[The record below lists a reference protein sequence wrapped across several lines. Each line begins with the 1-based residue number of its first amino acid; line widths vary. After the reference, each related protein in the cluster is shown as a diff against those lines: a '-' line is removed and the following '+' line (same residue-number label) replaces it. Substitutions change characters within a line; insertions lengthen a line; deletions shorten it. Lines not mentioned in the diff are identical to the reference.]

1 MALGTLSSLGF
12 ASGVL
17 TQETIDKL
25 KKAEEAGRVEPYK
38 KKVEENA
45 AKQKDL
51 TEIKTKLL
59 AFQTAVSSLGDAT
72 AFAARKVSSSIK
84 DNPAA
89 SLSADAGV
97 ALQSMKVNVTQLAEK
112 DVYQSKALT
121 TDTGLVNAN
130 LKDEVKLTFF
140 QNGKEYSVTIDK
152 TTTYK
157 DLADKIS
164 TASDGNIVAKIINTG
179 EKPDGY
185 RLSLT
190 SKETGEENAISFYPG
205 SKETTTQPDG
215 TTKTEYKENQEA
227 KEIFKNLGWEL
238 DDSNKPTDI
247 DKNKKGYGIK
257 DQTNHLKK
265 AQNAEFTMDGIKMVR
280 PSNTI
285 TDIGVGLTLTL
296 NKTGEVNFEVPNHLK
311 KAQNAEFTMD
321 GIKMVRPSNTIT
333 DIGVGLTLTLNKTGE
348 VNFEVQ
354 QDTEAVTK
362 AMEDLVNAYNDLVAN
377 LNAST
382 DFNSET
388 GMKGTLQGVSE
399 VNSIRSTLISA
410 LFDSVPVEGVVK
422 DKNGNDMNATV
433 MLSMQDFGL
442 KISESGNLSF
452 IKSDFEKK
460 MKEDIS
466 FAEGFF
472 AGITKYKDIDHAGET
487 VETGKGKIEDKE
499 FGLGDFKIIFNYETY
514 DLSKTKD
521 GKPFKPQGKNEQ
533 EKMQSLVDHINSFN
547 IDGLSVKLEE
557 VKSNGVNGFKIKFHS
572 ENGSDFAIEGKEDLL
587 KTFGLSATKIT
598 AQPIEGKGIFAQLKN
613 TLEGITGK
621 DGSLTKYDE
630 GLTKDT
636 EALNKSKDSTQ
647 EMINKRFETMQMQF
661 LQYEVILNRL
671 NTQLNTISN
680 MINAANQSNN
690 N

>member
-121 TDTGLVNAN
+121 TDTGLVNAS
-130 LKDEVKLTFF
+130 LKSEVKLTFF
-140 QNGKEYSVTIDK
+140 QNGKEYSVTIDNK
-152 TTTYK
+152 TTFK

-205 SKETTTQPDG
+205 GKDKDG
-215 TTKTEYKENQEA
+215 KYAENSDA
-227 KEIFKNLGWEL
+227 KEIFKTLGWEL
-238 DDSNKPTDI
+238 DDKTKPNDV
-247 DKNKKGYGIK
+247 DKDKKGYGIK
-257 DQTNHLKK
+257 DQT
-265 AQNAEFTMDGIKMVR
+265 
-280 PSNTI
+280 
-285 TDIGVGLTLTL
+285 
-296 NKTGEVNFEVPNHLK
+296 NHLK

-690 N
+690 S

>member
-112 DVYQSKALT
+112 DVYQSKALA
-121 TDTGLVNAN
+121 TDTGLVNASLQN
-130 LKDEVKLTFF
+130 EVKLTFF

-205 SKETTTQPDG
+205 GKDKDG
-215 TTKTEYKENQEA
+215 KYTENSDA
-227 KEIFKNLGWEL
+227 KEIFKKLGWEL
-238 DDSNKPTDI
+238 DDKTKPNDV
-247 DKNKKGYGIK
+247 DKDKKGYGIK
-257 DQTNHLKK
+257 DQANHLKK
-265 AQNAEFTMDGIKMVR
+265 AQNAEFTMDGIKMIR
-280 PSNTI
+280 SSNTI
-285 TDIGVGLTLTL
+285 TDL
-296 NKTGEVNFEVPNHLK
+296 
-311 KAQNAEFTMD
+311 A
-321 GIKMVRPSNTIT
+321 
-333 DIGVGLTLTLNKTGE
+333 VGLTLTLNKTGE

-472 AGITKYKDIDHAGET
+472 AGITKYKDIDHAGQT
-487 VETGKGKIEDKE
+487 VETGKDKIEDKE
-499 FGLGDFKIIFNYETY
+499 FGLGDFKIIFNHETY
-514 DLSKTKD
+514 DLSKGKD
-521 GKPFKPQGKNEQ
+521 GKPFKPTGKNEQ
-533 EKMQSLVDHINSFN
+533 EKMQSLVDHINSLG

-557 VKSNGVNGFKIKFHS
+557 VKQGTTNGFKIKFHS
-572 ENGSDFAIEGKEDLL
+572 ESGSDFAIEGKEKLL
-587 KTFGLSATKIT
+587 EQFGLSATKIT

>member
-12 ASGVL
+12 ASGL
-17 TQETIDKL
+17 LKQDTIDKI
-25 KKAEEAGRVEPYK
+25 KKAEEAKRVEPYK
-38 KKVEENA
+38 KKIEENA

-97 ALQSMKVNVTQLAEK
+97 ALQSMKVNVTKLAEK
-112 DVYQSKALT
+112 DVYQSKALA
-121 TDTGLVNAN
+121 TDTGVINAN
-130 LKDEVKLTFF
+130 LQSDVKLTFF
-140 QNGKEYSVTIDK
+140 QNGKEYTVTIDK

-157 DLADKIS
+157 DLADKIN

-179 EKPDGY
+179 EKPEGY

-190 SKETGEENAISFYPG
+190 SKETGEKNAISFYPG
-205 SKETTTQPDG
+205 SKETTG
-215 TTKTEYKENQEA
+215 TKTEYKENTEA
-227 KEIFKNLGWEL
+227 KNIFINLGWEL
-238 DDSNKPTDI
+238 DTNTPLKPEDVE
-247 DKNKKGYGIK
+247 KNKTGYGIK
-257 DQTNHLKK
+257 DQANHLKK
-265 AQNAEFTMDGIKMVR
+265 AQNAEFTMDGIKMIR

-285 TDIGVGLTLTL
+285 TDL
-296 NKTGEVNFEVPNHLK
+296 
-311 KAQNAEFTMD
+311 A
-321 GIKMVRPSNTIT
+321 
-333 DIGVGLTLTLNKTGE
+333 VGLTLTLNKTGE

-382 DFNSET
+382 DFNAET
-388 GMKGTLQGVSE
+388 GTKGTLQGVSE

-422 DKNGNDMNATV
+422 DKNGNNMNATV

-442 KISESGNLSF
+442 KISKSGNLSF

-472 AGITKYKDIDHAGET
+472 AGITKYKDIDHAGQT

-521 GKPFKPQGKNEQ
+521 GKPFKPTGKNEQ
-533 EKMQSLVDHINSFN
+533 EKMQSLVDHINSLG

-557 VKSNGVNGFKIKFHS
+557 VKSNGINGFKIKFHS
-572 ENGSDFAIEGKEDLL
+572 ENGSDFAIEGKEKLL
-587 KTFGLSATKIT
+587 EQFGLSATKIT

-613 TLEGITGK
+613 TLEGMTGK
-621 DGSLTKYDE
+621 KGSLTKYDD

-661 LQYEVILNRL
+661 VQYEVILNRL

-680 MINAANQSNN
+680 MINAANQNKN
-690 N
+690 

>member
-121 TDTGLVNAN
+121 TDTGVINAS
-130 LKDEVKLTFF
+130 LQSDTKLTFF
-140 QNGKEYSVTIDK
+140 QNGKEYTVTIDK

-205 SKETTTQPDG
+205 SKDKDG
-215 TTKTEYKENQEA
+215 KYQENNEA
-227 KEIFKNLGWEL
+227 KKIFEKLGWEL
-238 DDSNKPTDI
+238 DTSTSLKPEDVE
-247 DKNKKGYGIK
+247 KNKKGYGIK

-265 AQNAEFTMDGIKMVR
+265 AQNAEFTMDGIKMIR
-280 PSNTI
+280 SSNTI
-285 TDIGVGLTLTL
+285 TDL
-296 NKTGEVNFEVPNHLK
+296 
-311 KAQNAEFTMD
+311 A
-321 GIKMVRPSNTIT
+321 
-333 DIGVGLTLTLNKTGE
+333 VGLTLTLNKTGE

-410 LFDSVPVEGVVK
+410 LFDSVPVEGVIK
-422 DKNGNDMNATV
+422 DKNGNNMNATV

-487 VETGKGKIEDKE
+487 VETSKDKIEDKD
-499 FGLGDFKIIFNYETY
+499 FQLGDFKIIFNHETY

-521 GKPFKPQGKNEQ
+521 GKAFKPTGKNEQ
-533 EKMQSLVDHINSFN
+533 EKMQSLVDHINSLG

-572 ENGSDFAIEGKEDLL
+572 ESGSDFAIEGKEDLL
-587 KTFGLSATKIT
+587 KQFGLSATKIT

>member
-112 DVYQSKALT
+112 DVYQSKALA

-130 LKDEVKLTFF
+130 LKNEVKLTFF
-140 QNGKEYSVTIDK
+140 QNGKEYTVTIDK

-215 TTKTEYKENQEA
+215 TTKTEYKENQKA
-227 KEIFKNLGWEL
+227 KNIFKNLGWEL

-257 DQTNHLKK
+257 DQT
-265 AQNAEFTMDGIKMVR
+265 
-280 PSNTI
+280 
-285 TDIGVGLTLTL
+285 
-296 NKTGEVNFEVPNHLK
+296 NHLK

-690 N
+690 S

>member
-112 DVYQSKALT
+112 DVYQSKALA
-121 TDTGLVNAN
+121 TDTGLVNAS

-140 QNGKEYSVTIDK
+140 QNGKEYTVTIDK

-227 KEIFKNLGWEL
+227 KDIFKNLGWEL
-238 DDSNKPTDI
+238 DGSNKPTDI

-257 DQTNHLKK
+257 DQ
-265 AQNAEFTMDGIKMVR
+265 A
-280 PSNTI
+280 
-285 TDIGVGLTLTL
+285 
-296 NKTGEVNFEVPNHLK
+296 NHLK

-472 AGITKYKDIDHAGET
+472 AGITKYKDIDHAGQT
-487 VETGKGKIEDKE
+487 VETKDASKIKE
-499 FGLGDFKIIFNYETY
+499 EEFKLGDFKIIFNHETY

-521 GKPFKPQGKNEQ
+521 GKPFKPQGKDLQ
-533 EKMQSLVDHINSFN
+533 GKMQSLVDHINSLG

-557 VKSNGVNGFKIKFHS
+557 VKSNGIDGFKIKFHS
-572 ENGSDFAIEGKEDLL
+572 ESGSDFAIEGKEGLL
-587 KTFGLSATKIT
+587 GQFGLSATKIT

-680 MINAANQSNN
+680 MINAANQNN

>member
-112 DVYQSKALT
+112 DVYQSKALA
-121 TDTGLVNAN
+121 TDTGLVNAS
-130 LKDEVKLTFF
+130 LKNEVKLTFF

-205 SKETTTQPDG
+205 SKDDKGKYQ
-215 TTKTEYKENQEA
+215 ENSEA

-238 DDSNKPTDI
+238 DDKTKPNDV
-247 DKNKKGYGIK
+247 DKDKKGYGIK
-257 DQTNHLKK
+257 DQ
-265 AQNAEFTMDGIKMVR
+265 A
-280 PSNTI
+280 
-285 TDIGVGLTLTL
+285 
-296 NKTGEVNFEVPNHLK
+296 NHLK

-487 VETGKGKIEDKE
+487 VETSKDKIEDKD
-499 FGLGDFKIIFNYETY
+499 FQLGDFKIIFNHETY

-521 GKPFKPQGKNEQ
+521 GKPFKPQGKDLQ
-533 EKMQSLVDHINSFN
+533 EKMQSLVDHINSLG

-557 VKSNGVNGFKIKFHS
+557 VKQGGVNGFKIKFHS
-572 ENGSDFAIEGKEDLL
+572 ESGSDFAIEGKEDLL
-587 KTFGLSATKIT
+587 KQFGLSATKIT

-680 MINAANQSNN
+680 MINAANQSSNN
-690 N
+690 

>member
-121 TDTGLVNAN
+121 TDTGLVNAS
-130 LKDEVKLTFF
+130 LKNEVKLTFF

-190 SKETGEENAISFYPG
+190 SKETGEANAISFYPG

-227 KEIFKNLGWEL
+227 KDIFKNLGWEL

-257 DQTNHLKK
+257 DQT
-265 AQNAEFTMDGIKMVR
+265 
-280 PSNTI
+280 
-285 TDIGVGLTLTL
+285 
-296 NKTGEVNFEVPNHLK
+296 NHLK

-472 AGITKYKDIDHAGET
+472 AGITKYKDIDHAGQT
-487 VETGKGKIEDKE
+487 VETKDAGKIEDKE
-499 FGLGDFKIIFNYETY
+499 FGLGDFKIIFNHEIY

-521 GKPFKPQGKNEQ
+521 GKPFKPQGKDLQ

-557 VKSNGVNGFKIKFHS
+557 VESNGVNGFKIKFHS
-572 ENGSDFAIEGKEDLL
+572 ESGSDFAIEGKEGLL
-587 KTFGLSATKIT
+587 GQFGLSATKIT

-690 N
+690 S

>member
-121 TDTGLVNAN
+121 TDTGLVDAN
-130 LKDEVKLTFF
+130 LKNEVKLTFF
-140 QNGKEYSVTIDK
+140 QNGKEYSVTIDNK
-152 TTTYK
+152 TTFK

-205 SKETTTQPDG
+205 SKETTTQLDG

-227 KEIFKNLGWEL
+227 KEIFEKLGWKL
-238 DDSNKPTDI
+238 DDKTKPNDV
-247 DKNKKGYGIK
+247 DKDKKGYGIK
-257 DQTNHLKK
+257 DQT
-265 AQNAEFTMDGIKMVR
+265 
-280 PSNTI
+280 
-285 TDIGVGLTLTL
+285 
-296 NKTGEVNFEVPNHLK
+296 NHLK

-521 GKPFKPQGKNEQ
+521 GKPFKPQGKNLQ
-533 EKMQSLVDHINSFN
+533 EKMQSLVDHINSLG

-557 VKSNGVNGFKIKFHS
+557 VKQGTTNGFKIKFHS

>member
-112 DVYQSKALT
+112 DVYQSKALA
-121 TDTGLVNAN
+121 TDTGLVDAN
-130 LKDEVKLTFF
+130 LKNEVKLTFF

-190 SKETGEENAISFYPG
+190 SKETGEANAISFYPG
-205 SKETTTQPDG
+205 GKNRDG
-215 TTKTEYKENQEA
+215 KYAENSDA
-227 KEIFKNLGWEL
+227 KEIFKKLGWEL
-238 DDSNKPTDI
+238 DDKTKPNDV
-247 DKNKKGYGIK
+247 DKDKKGYGIK
-257 DQTNHLKK
+257 DQ
-265 AQNAEFTMDGIKMVR
+265 A
-280 PSNTI
+280 
-285 TDIGVGLTLTL
+285 
-296 NKTGEVNFEVPNHLK
+296 NHLK

-487 VETGKGKIEDKE
+487 VETGKGKIENKE

-521 GKPFKPQGKNEQ
+521 GKPFKPTGSTEQ

-647 EMINKRFETMQMQF
+647 EMIDKRFETMQMQF

-690 N
+690 S

>member
-112 DVYQSKALT
+112 DVYQSKALA

-130 LKDEVKLTFF
+130 LRNEVKLTFF

-227 KEIFKNLGWEL
+227 KDIFKNLGWEL

-257 DQTNHLKK
+257 DQT
-265 AQNAEFTMDGIKMVR
+265 
-280 PSNTI
+280 
-285 TDIGVGLTLTL
+285 
-296 NKTGEVNFEVPNHLK
+296 NHLK

-521 GKPFKPQGKNEQ
+521 GKPFKPTGSTEQ

-572 ENGSDFAIEGKEDLL
+572 ENGSDFAIEGKEKLL
-587 KTFGLSATKIT
+587 KQFGLSATKIT

-647 EMINKRFETMQMQF
+647 EMIDKRFETMQMQF

-690 N
+690 S

>member
-121 TDTGLVNAN
+121 TDTGVINAS
-130 LKDEVKLTFF
+130 LKNEVKLTFF

-205 SKETTTQPDG
+205 SKETTKQPDG
-215 TTKTEYKENQEA
+215 TSKTEYKENEEA
-227 KEIFKNLGWEL
+227 KKIFTNLGWEL
-238 DDSNKPTDI
+238 DDQNKPTDI

-285 TDIGVGLTLTL
+285 TDL
-296 NKTGEVNFEVPNHLK
+296 
-311 KAQNAEFTMD
+311 A
-321 GIKMVRPSNTIT
+321 
-333 DIGVGLTLTLNKTGE
+333 VGLTLTLNKTGE

-399 VNSIRSTLISA
+399 VNSIRSTLISS
-410 LFDSVPVEGVVK
+410 LFDSVPVEGVIK
-422 DKNGNDMNATV
+422 DKNGNNMNATV

-472 AGITKYKDIDHAGET
+472 AGITKYKDIDHAGQT
-487 VETGKGKIEDKE
+487 VETNKGKIEEKD
-499 FGLGDFKIIFNYETY
+499 FQLGDFKIIFNHETY
-514 DLSKTKD
+514 DLSKGKD
-521 GKPFKPQGKNEQ
+521 GKPFKPTGKNEQ
-533 EKMQSLVDHINSFN
+533 EKMQSLVDHINSLG

-557 VKSNGVNGFKIKFHS
+557 VKQGTTNGFKIKFHS
-572 ENGSDFAIEGKEDLL
+572 ESGSDFAIEGKEKLL
-587 KTFGLSATKIT
+587 EQFGLSATKIT

>member
-121 TDTGLVNAN
+121 TDTGVINAS
-130 LKDEVKLTFF
+130 LKDGVKLTFF

-205 SKETTTQPDG
+205 GKDDKGKYQ
-215 TTKTEYKENQEA
+215 ENNEA
-227 KEIFKNLGWEL
+227 KEIFKKLGWEL
-238 DDSNKPTDI
+238 DTSTSLKPEDVE
-247 DKNKKGYGIK
+247 KKKVGYGIK

-285 TDIGVGLTLTL
+285 TDL
-296 NKTGEVNFEVPNHLK
+296 
-311 KAQNAEFTMD
+311 A
-321 GIKMVRPSNTIT
+321 
-333 DIGVGLTLTLNKTGE
+333 VGLTLTLNKTGE

-410 LFDSVPVEGVVK
+410 LFDSVPVEGVIK
-422 DKNGNDMNATV
+422 DKNGNNMNATV

-472 AGITKYKDIDHAGET
+472 AGITKYKDIDHAGQT
-487 VETGKGKIEDKE
+487 VETSKGKIEDKE
-499 FGLGDFKIIFNYETY
+499 FGLGDFKIIFNHETY
-514 DLSKTKD
+514 DLSKGKD
-521 GKPFKPQGKNEQ
+521 GKPFKPTGNSVQ

-572 ENGSDFAIEGKEDLL
+572 ENGSDFAIEGKEKLL
-587 KTFGLSATKIT
+587 KQFGLSATKIT

-647 EMINKRFETMQMQF
+647 EMIDKRFETMQMQF

-690 N
+690 S

>member
-112 DVYQSKALT
+112 DVYQSKALA

-130 LKDEVKLTFF
+130 LKNEVKLTFF

-227 KEIFKNLGWEL
+227 KDIFKNLGWEL
-238 DDSNKPTDI
+238 DTSTSLKPEDVE
-247 DKNKKGYGIK
+247 KKKVGYGIK
-257 DQTNHLKK
+257 DQ
-265 AQNAEFTMDGIKMVR
+265 A
-280 PSNTI
+280 
-285 TDIGVGLTLTL
+285 
-296 NKTGEVNFEVPNHLK
+296 NHLK

-399 VNSIRSTLISA
+399 VNSIRSTLISS

-422 DKNGNDMNATV
+422 DKNGNDMKATV

-472 AGITKYKDIDHAGET
+472 AGITKYKDIDHAGQT
-487 VETGKGKIEDKE
+487 VETGKGKIEDEE

-521 GKPFKPQGKNEQ
+521 GKPFKPTGSTEQ

-557 VKSNGVNGFKIKFHS
+557 VKSNGINGFKIKFHS
-572 ENGSDFAIEGKEDLL
+572 ENGSDFAIEGKEKLL
-587 KTFGLSATKIT
+587 EQFGLSATKIT

-680 MINAANQSNN
+680 MINAANQAQQ
-690 N
+690 

>member
-12 ASGVL
+12 ASGIL
-17 TQETIDKL
+17 KQDTIDKM
-25 KKAEEAGRVEPYK
+25 KKAEEAKRVEPYK

-97 ALQSMKVNVTQLAEK
+97 ALQSMKVNVTKLAEK
-112 DVYQSKALT
+112 DVYQSKALA
-121 TDTGLVNAN
+121 TDTGVINAS
-130 LKDEVKLTFF
+130 LQSDVKLTFF
-140 QNGKEYSVTIDK
+140 QNGKEYTVTIDK

-179 EKPDGY
+179 EKPEGY

-190 SKETGEENAISFYPG
+190 SKETGEKNAISFYPG
-205 SKETTTQPDG
+205 SKETTTQPGG

-227 KEIFKNLGWEL
+227 KDIFKNLGWEL
-238 DDSNKPTDI
+238 DTNNSLKPEDVE
-247 DKNKKGYGIK
+247 KKKTGYGIQ
-257 DQTNHLKK
+257 DQANHLKK
-265 AQNAEFTMDGIKMVR
+265 AQNAEFTMDGIKMIR

-285 TDIGVGLTLTL
+285 TDL
-296 NKTGEVNFEVPNHLK
+296 
-311 KAQNAEFTMD
+311 A
-321 GIKMVRPSNTIT
+321 
-333 DIGVGLTLTLNKTGE
+333 VGLTLTLNKTGE

-382 DFNSET
+382 DFNAET
-388 GMKGTLQGVSE
+388 GTKGTLQGVSE

-422 DKNGNDMNATV
+422 DKNGNNMNATV

-442 KISESGNLSF
+442 KISKSGNLSF

-472 AGITKYKDIDHAGET
+472 AGITKYKDIDHAGQT
-487 VETGKGKIEDKE
+487 VEKGKGKIEDKE

-521 GKPFKPQGKNEQ
+521 GKPFKPTGKDKQ
-533 EKMQSLVDHINSFN
+533 EKMQSLVDHINSLG

-557 VKSNGVNGFKIKFHS
+557 VKSNGISGFKIKFHS
-572 ENGSDFAIEGKEDLL
+572 ENGSDFAIEGKEKLL
-587 KTFGLSATKIT
+587 EQFGLSATKIT

-613 TLEGITGK
+613 TLEGMTGK
-621 DGSLTKYDE
+621 KGSLTKYDD

-680 MINAANQSNN
+680 MINAANQNN

>member
-121 TDTGLVNAN
+121 TDTGVINAN
-130 LKDEVKLTFF
+130 LQSDTKLTFF

-205 SKETTTQPDG
+205 SKDDKGKYQ
-215 TTKTEYKENQEA
+215 ENSEA

-238 DDSNKPTDI
+238 DDKTKPNDV
-247 DKNKKGYGIK
+247 DKDKKGYGIK
-257 DQTNHLKK
+257 DQ
-265 AQNAEFTMDGIKMVR
+265 A
-280 PSNTI
+280 
-285 TDIGVGLTLTL
+285 
-296 NKTGEVNFEVPNHLK
+296 NHLK

-499 FGLGDFKIIFNYETY
+499 FGLGDFKIIFNHETY

-521 GKPFKPQGKNEQ
+521 GKPFKPTGGTEQ

-572 ENGSDFAIEGKEDLL
+572 ENGSDFAIEGKEKLL
-587 KTFGLSATKIT
+587 KQFGLSATKIT

-690 N
+690 S

>member
-112 DVYQSKALT
+112 DVYQSKALA
-121 TDTGLVNAN
+121 TDTGLVDAN
-130 LKDEVKLTFF
+130 LKNEVKLTFF

-205 SKETTTQPDG
+205 SKDDKGKYQ
-215 TTKTEYKENQEA
+215 ENNEA
-227 KEIFKNLGWEL
+227 KEIFKKLGWEL
-238 DDSNKPTDI
+238 DDKTKPNDV
-247 DKNKKGYGIK
+247 DKDKKGYGIK
-257 DQTNHLKK
+257 DQT
-265 AQNAEFTMDGIKMVR
+265 
-280 PSNTI
+280 
-285 TDIGVGLTLTL
+285 
-296 NKTGEVNFEVPNHLK
+296 NHLK

-487 VETGKGKIEDKE
+487 VETSKDKIEDKD
-499 FGLGDFKIIFNYETY
+499 FQLGDFKIIFNHETY

-521 GKPFKPQGKNEQ
+521 GKPFKPTGKNLQ
-533 EKMQSLVDHINSFN
+533 EKMQSLVDHINSLG

-557 VKSNGVNGFKIKFHS
+557 VKQGRVNGFKIKFHS
-572 ENGSDFAIEGKEDLL
+572 ESGSDFAIEGKEDLL
-587 KTFGLSATKIT
+587 KQFGLSATKIT

-680 MINAANQSNN
+680 MINAANQSSNN
-690 N
+690 

>member
-121 TDTGLVNAN
+121 TDTGLVNAS
-130 LKDEVKLTFF
+130 LKNEVKLTFF
-140 QNGKEYSVTIDK
+140 QNGKEYSVTIDNK
-152 TTTYK
+152 TTFK

-205 SKETTTQPDG
+205 SKDDKGKYQ
-215 TTKTEYKENQEA
+215 ENSEA

-238 DDSNKPTDI
+238 DDKTKPNDV
-247 DKNKKGYGIK
+247 DKDKKGYGIK
-257 DQTNHLKK
+257 DQT
-265 AQNAEFTMDGIKMVR
+265 
-280 PSNTI
+280 
-285 TDIGVGLTLTL
+285 
-296 NKTGEVNFEVPNHLK
+296 NHLK

-499 FGLGDFKIIFNYETY
+499 FGLGDFKIIFNHETY

-521 GKPFKPQGKNEQ
+521 GKPFKPTGGTEQ

-572 ENGSDFAIEGKEDLL
+572 ENGSDFAIEGKEKLL
-587 KTFGLSATKIT
+587 KQFGLSATKIT

-680 MINAANQSNN
+680 MINAANQAQQ
-690 N
+690 

>member
-121 TDTGLVNAN
+121 TDTGVINAS
-130 LKDEVKLTFF
+130 LQSDTKLTFF
-140 QNGKEYSVTIDK
+140 QNGKEYTVTIDK

-227 KEIFKNLGWEL
+227 KNIFKNLGWEL

-257 DQTNHLKK
+257 DQ
-265 AQNAEFTMDGIKMVR
+265 A
-280 PSNTI
+280 
-285 TDIGVGLTLTL
+285 
-296 NKTGEVNFEVPNHLK
+296 NHLK

-410 LFDSVPVEGVVK
+410 LFDSVPVEGVIK

-499 FGLGDFKIIFNYETY
+499 FGLGDFKIIFNHETY

-521 GKPFKPQGKNEQ
+521 GKPFKPTGGTEQ

-557 VKSNGVNGFKIKFHS
+557 VKSNGINGFKIKFHS
-572 ENGSDFAIEGKEDLL
+572 ENGSDFAIEGKEKLL
-587 KTFGLSATKIT
+587 KQFGLSATKIT

>member
-112 DVYQSKALT
+112 DVYQSKALAI
-121 TDTGLVNAN
+121 DTGLVNAS
-130 LKDEVKLTFF
+130 LKNEVKLTFF
-140 QNGKEYSVTIDK
+140 QNGKEYTVTIDK

-205 SKETTTQPDG
+205 SKDDKGKYQEHS
-215 TTKTEYKENQEA
+215 EA
-227 KEIFKNLGWEL
+227 KEIFKSLGWEL
-238 DDSNKPTDI
+238 DDKTKPNDV
-247 DKNKKGYGIK
+247 DKDKKGYGIK
-257 DQTNHLKK
+257 DQ
-265 AQNAEFTMDGIKMVR
+265 A
-280 PSNTI
+280 
-285 TDIGVGLTLTL
+285 
-296 NKTGEVNFEVPNHLK
+296 NHLK

-487 VETGKGKIEDKE
+487 VEIGKGKIEDKE

-521 GKPFKPQGKNEQ
+521 GKPFKPTGSTEQ

-647 EMINKRFETMQMQF
+647 EMIDKRFETMQMQF

-690 N
+690 S

>member
-112 DVYQSKALT
+112 DVYQSKALA

-130 LKDEVKLTFF
+130 LKNEVKLTFF
-140 QNGKEYSVTIDK
+140 QNGKEYTVTIDK

-205 SKETTTQPDG
+205 GKDKDG
-215 TTKTEYKENQEA
+215 KYAENNDA
-227 KEIFKNLGWEL
+227 KEIFKKLGWEL
-238 DDSNKPTDI
+238 DDKTKPNDV
-247 DKNKKGYGIK
+247 DKDKKGYGIK
-257 DQTNHLKK
+257 DQ
-265 AQNAEFTMDGIKMVR
+265 A
-280 PSNTI
+280 
-285 TDIGVGLTLTL
+285 
-296 NKTGEVNFEVPNHLK
+296 NHLK

-487 VETGKGKIEDKE
+487 VETSKGKIEDKE

-521 GKPFKPQGKNEQ
+521 GKPFKPTGNTEQ

-647 EMINKRFETMQMQF
+647 EMIDKRFETMQMQF

-680 MINAANQSNN
+680 MINAANQSSNN
-690 N
+690 

>member
-112 DVYQSKALT
+112 DVYQSKALA
-121 TDTGLVNAN
+121 TDTGLVNAS
-130 LKDEVKLTFF
+130 LKNEVKLTFF
-140 QNGKEYSVTIDK
+140 QNGKEYTVTIDK

-227 KEIFKNLGWEL
+227 KDIFKNLGWEL

-257 DQTNHLKK
+257 DQ
-265 AQNAEFTMDGIKMVR
+265 A
-280 PSNTI
+280 
-285 TDIGVGLTLTL
+285 
-296 NKTGEVNFEVPNHLK
+296 NHLK

-487 VETGKGKIEDKE
+487 VETDKGKIEDKE

-514 DLSKTKD
+514 DLSKAKD
-521 GKPFKPQGKNEQ
+521 GKPFKPTGNTKQ

-572 ENGSDFAIEGKEDLL
+572 ESGSDFAIEGKEKLL
-587 KTFGLSATKIT
+587 KQFGLSATKIT

-680 MINAANQSNN
+680 MINAANQSSNN
-690 N
+690 

>member
-12 ASGVL
+12 ASGL
-17 TQETIDKL
+17 LKQDTIDKI
-25 KKAEEAGRVEPYK
+25 KKAEEAKRVEPYK
-38 KKVEENA
+38 KKIEENA

-97 ALQSMKVNVTQLAEK
+97 ALQSMKVNVTKLAEK
-112 DVYQSKALT
+112 DVYQSKALA
-121 TDTGLVNAN
+121 TDTGVINAS
-130 LKDEVKLTFF
+130 LQSDVKLTFF
-140 QNGKEYSVTIDK
+140 QNGKEYTVTIDK

-157 DLADKIS
+157 DLADKIN

-179 EKPDGY
+179 EKPEGY

-190 SKETGEENAISFYPG
+190 SKETGEKNAISFYPG
-205 SKETTTQPDG
+205 SKETTG
-215 TTKTEYKENQEA
+215 TKTEYKENQQA
-227 KEIFKNLGWEL
+227 KDIFEKLGWGL
-238 DDSNKPTDI
+238 DTNISLKPEDVE
-247 DKNKKGYGIK
+247 KNKTGYDIK

-265 AQNAEFTMDGIKMVR
+265 AQNAEFTMDGIKMIR

-285 TDIGVGLTLTL
+285 TDL
-296 NKTGEVNFEVPNHLK
+296 
-311 KAQNAEFTMD
+311 A
-321 GIKMVRPSNTIT
+321 
-333 DIGVGLTLTLNKTGE
+333 VGLTLTLNKTGE

-382 DFNSET
+382 DFNAET
-388 GMKGTLQGVSE
+388 GTKGTLQGVSE

-422 DKNGNDMNATV
+422 DKNGNNMNATV

-442 KISESGNLSF
+442 KISKSGNLSF

-472 AGITKYKDIDHAGET
+472 AGITKYKDIDHAGQT

-521 GKPFKPQGKNEQ
+521 GKPFKPTGKNEQ
-533 EKMQSLVDHINSFN
+533 EKMQSLVDHINSLG

-557 VKSNGVNGFKIKFHS
+557 VKSNGINGFKIKFHS
-572 ENGSDFAIEGKEDLL
+572 ENGSDFAIEGKEKLL
-587 KTFGLSATKIT
+587 EQFGLSATKIT

-613 TLEGITGK
+613 TLEGMTGK
-621 DGSLTKYDE
+621 KGSLTKYDD

-661 LQYEVILNRL
+661 VQYEVILNRL

-680 MINAANQSNN
+680 MINAANQNN

>member
-112 DVYQSKALT
+112 DVYQSKALA
-121 TDTGLVNAN
+121 TDTGLVNAS
-130 LKDEVKLTFF
+130 LKNEVKLTFF

-205 SKETTTQPDG
+205 GKDDKGKYQ
-215 TTKTEYKENQEA
+215 ENNEA
-227 KEIFKNLGWEL
+227 KEIFKKLGWEL
-238 DDSNKPTDI
+238 DTSTSLKPEDVE
-247 DKNKKGYGIK
+247 KKKVGYGIK

-285 TDIGVGLTLTL
+285 TDL
-296 NKTGEVNFEVPNHLK
+296 
-311 KAQNAEFTMD
+311 A
-321 GIKMVRPSNTIT
+321 
-333 DIGVGLTLTLNKTGE
+333 VGLTLTLNKTGE

-487 VETGKGKIEDKE
+487 VETSKDKIEDRD
-499 FGLGDFKIIFNYETY
+499 FQLGDFKIIFNHETY

-521 GKPFKPQGKNEQ
+521 GKPFKPTGKNLQ
-533 EKMQSLVDHINSFN
+533 EKMQSLVDHINSLG

-557 VKSNGVNGFKIKFHS
+557 VKQGGVNGFKIKFHS
-572 ENGSDFAIEGKEDLL
+572 ESGSDFAIEGKEKLL
-587 KTFGLSATKIT
+587 KQFGLSATKIT

-680 MINAANQSNN
+680 MINAANQAQQ
-690 N
+690 

>member
-112 DVYQSKALT
+112 DVYQSKALA
-121 TDTGLVNAN
+121 TDTGLVNAS

-190 SKETGEENAISFYPG
+190 SKETGEANAISFYPG
-205 SKETTTQPDG
+205 SKVTTQKPDG
-215 TTKTEYKENQEA
+215 TSETKYQENEEA
-227 KEIFKNLGWEL
+227 KKIFTNLGWEL
-238 DDSNKPTDI
+238 DTSISLKPEDVE
-247 DKNKKGYGIK
+247 KKKVGYGIK
-257 DQTNHLKK
+257 DQ
-265 AQNAEFTMDGIKMVR
+265 A
-280 PSNTI
+280 
-285 TDIGVGLTLTL
+285 
-296 NKTGEVNFEVPNHLK
+296 NHLK

-487 VETGKGKIEDKE
+487 VETSKDKIEDKD
-499 FGLGDFKIIFNYETY
+499 FQLGDFKIIFNHETY
-514 DLSKTKD
+514 DLSKGKD
-521 GKPFKPQGKNEQ
+521 GKPFKPTGNSVQ
-533 EKMQSLVDHINSFN
+533 EKMQSLVDHINSLG

-557 VKSNGVNGFKIKFHS
+557 VKSNGIDGFKIKFHS
-572 ENGSDFAIEGKEDLL
+572 ESGSDFAIEGKEKLL
-587 KTFGLSATKIT
+587 EQFGLSATKIT

>member
-130 LKDEVKLTFF
+130 LNDEVKLTFF
-140 QNGKEYSVTIDK
+140 QNGKEYSVTIDNK
-152 TTTYK
+152 TTFK

-205 SKETTTQPDG
+205 GKNKDG
-215 TTKTEYKENQEA
+215 KYEEKQEA

-238 DDSNKPTDI
+238 DTSTSLKPEDVE
-247 DKNKKGYGIK
+247 KKKVGYGIK
-257 DQTNHLKK
+257 DQ
-265 AQNAEFTMDGIKMVR
+265 A
-280 PSNTI
+280 
-285 TDIGVGLTLTL
+285 
-296 NKTGEVNFEVPNHLK
+296 NHLK

-521 GKPFKPQGKNEQ
+521 GKPFKPTDGTEQ

-680 MINAANQSNN
+680 MINAANQSSNN
-690 N
+690 

>member
-205 SKETTTQPDG
+205 SKETTKQPDG
-215 TTKTEYKENQEA
+215 TSKTEYKENEEA
-227 KEIFKNLGWEL
+227 KKIFKNLGWEL
-238 DDSNKPTDI
+238 DDQNKPTDI

-257 DQTNHLKK
+257 DQANHLKK

-285 TDIGVGLTLTL
+285 TDL
-296 NKTGEVNFEVPNHLK
+296 
-311 KAQNAEFTMD
+311 A
-321 GIKMVRPSNTIT
+321 
-333 DIGVGLTLTLNKTGE
+333 VGLTLTLNKTGE

-472 AGITKYKDIDHAGET
+472 AGITKYKDIDHAGQT
-487 VETGKGKIEDKE
+487 VETNKGKIEEKD
-499 FGLGDFKIIFNYETY
+499 FQLGDFKIIFNHETY

-521 GKPFKPQGKNEQ
+521 GKPFKPTGGTEQ

-572 ENGSDFAIEGKEDLL
+572 ENGSDFAIEGKEKLL
-587 KTFGLSATKIT
+587 KQFGLSATKIT

-680 MINAANQSNN
+680 MINAANQAQQ
-690 N
+690 

>member
-112 DVYQSKALT
+112 DVYQSKALA
-121 TDTGLVNAN
+121 TDTGLVNAS
-130 LKDEVKLTFF
+130 LKNEVKLTFF

-205 SKETTTQPDG
+205 SKNDKGKYQ
-215 TTKTEYKENQEA
+215 ENSEA
-227 KEIFKNLGWEL
+227 KEIFKSLGWEL
-238 DDSNKPTDI
+238 DDKTKPNDV
-247 DKNKKGYGIK
+247 DKDKKGYGIK
-257 DQTNHLKK
+257 DQT
-265 AQNAEFTMDGIKMVR
+265 
-280 PSNTI
+280 
-285 TDIGVGLTLTL
+285 
-296 NKTGEVNFEVPNHLK
+296 NHLK

-521 GKPFKPQGKNEQ
+521 GKPFKPTGSTEQ

-647 EMINKRFETMQMQF
+647 EMIDKRFETMQMQF

-690 N
+690 S

>member
-121 TDTGLVNAN
+121 TDTGLVNAS

-140 QNGKEYSVTIDK
+140 QNGKEYSVTIDNK
-152 TTTYK
+152 TTFK

-205 SKETTTQPDG
+205 GKDKDG
-215 TTKTEYKENQEA
+215 KYAENNDA
-227 KEIFKNLGWEL
+227 KEIFKKLGWEL
-238 DDSNKPTDI
+238 DDKTKPNDV
-247 DKNKKGYGIK
+247 DKDKKGYGIK
-257 DQTNHLKK
+257 DQT
-265 AQNAEFTMDGIKMVR
+265 
-280 PSNTI
+280 
-285 TDIGVGLTLTL
+285 
-296 NKTGEVNFEVPNHLK
+296 NHLK

-499 FGLGDFKIIFNYETY
+499 FGLGDFKIIFNHETY

-521 GKPFKPQGKNEQ
+521 GKPFKPTGGTEQ

-572 ENGSDFAIEGKEDLL
+572 ENGSDFAIEGKEKLL
-587 KTFGLSATKIT
+587 KQFGLSATKIT

-680 MINAANQSNN
+680 MINAANQAQQ
-690 N
+690 

>member
-112 DVYQSKALT
+112 DVYQSKALA

-130 LKDEVKLTFF
+130 LKNEVKLTFF
-140 QNGKEYSVTIDK
+140 QNGKEYTVTIDK

-205 SKETTTQPDG
+205 SKDDKGKYQ
-215 TTKTEYKENQEA
+215 ENSGA
-227 KEIFKNLGWEL
+227 KDIFKNLGWEL

-257 DQTNHLKK
+257 DQ
-265 AQNAEFTMDGIKMVR
+265 A
-280 PSNTI
+280 
-285 TDIGVGLTLTL
+285 
-296 NKTGEVNFEVPNHLK
+296 NHLK

-521 GKPFKPQGKNEQ
+521 GKPFKPTGSTEQ

-647 EMINKRFETMQMQF
+647 EMIDKRFETMQMQF

-680 MINAANQSNN
+680 MINAANQSSNN
-690 N
+690 

>member
-121 TDTGLVNAN
+121 TDTGLVNAS

-140 QNGKEYSVTIDK
+140 QNGKEYSVTIDNK
-152 TTTYK
+152 TTFK

-205 SKETTTQPDG
+205 GKNKDG
-215 TTKTEYKENQEA
+215 KYTENSDA
-227 KEIFKNLGWEL
+227 KEIFKKLGWEL
-238 DDSNKPTDI
+238 DTSTSLKPEDVE
-247 DKNKKGYGIK
+247 KNKKGYGIK
-257 DQTNHLKK
+257 DQT
-265 AQNAEFTMDGIKMVR
+265 
-280 PSNTI
+280 
-285 TDIGVGLTLTL
+285 
-296 NKTGEVNFEVPNHLK
+296 NHLK

-499 FGLGDFKIIFNYETY
+499 FGLGDFKIIFNHETY

-521 GKPFKPQGKNEQ
+521 GKPFKPTGGTEQ

-572 ENGSDFAIEGKEDLL
+572 ENGSDFAIEGKEKLL
-587 KTFGLSATKIT
+587 KQFGLSATKIT

-680 MINAANQSNN
+680 MINAANQAQQ
-690 N
+690 

>member
-25 KKAEEAGRVEPYK
+25 KKAEEAGRIDPYK
-38 KKVEENA
+38 KKIEENA

-121 TDTGLVNAN
+121 TDTGLVNVS
-130 LKDEVKLTFF
+130 LKNEVKLTFF
-140 QNGKEYSVTIDK
+140 QNGKEYTVTIDK
-152 TTTYK
+152 TTTYR
-157 DLADKIS
+157 DLADKIT

-185 RLSLT
+185 RLSLS

-205 SKETTTQPDG
+205 SKETTKQPDG
-215 TTKTEYKENQEA
+215 TSKTEYKENEEA
-227 KEIFKNLGWEL
+227 KKIFKNLGWEL
-238 DDSNKPTDI
+238 DDKTKPTDI
-247 DKNKKGYGIK
+247 EKEKKGYGIR
-257 DQTNHLKK
+257 DQANHLKK
-265 AQNAEFTMDGIKMVR
+265 AQNAEFTMDGIKMIR

-285 TDIGVGLTLTL
+285 TDL
-296 NKTGEVNFEVPNHLK
+296 
-311 KAQNAEFTMD
+311 A
-321 GIKMVRPSNTIT
+321 
-333 DIGVGLTLTLNKTGE
+333 VGLTLTLNKTGE

-354 QDTEAVTK
+354 QDTEAITK

-382 DFNSET
+382 DFNTET
-388 GMKGTLQGVSE
+388 GTKGTLQGVSE

-422 DKNGNDMNATV
+422 DKNGNNMNATV

-472 AGITKYKDIDHAGET
+472 AGITKYKDIDHAGQT
-487 VETGKGKIEDKE
+487 VETKDANKIEEKE
-499 FGLGDFKIIFNYETY
+499 FELGDFKIVFNYETY

-521 GKPFKPQGKNEQ
+521 GKPFKPTGSNVQ
-533 EKMQSLVDHINSFN
+533 EKMQSLVDHINSLG

-557 VKSNGVNGFKIKFHS
+557 VKQSGIDGFKIKFHS
-572 ENGSDFAIEGKEDLL
+572 ENGSDFAIEGKENLL
-587 KTFGLSATKIT
+587 KQFGLSATKIT
-598 AQPIEGKGIFAQLKN
+598 AQPIEGKGIFAQLKS
-613 TLEGITGK
+613 TLEGMTGK
-621 DGSLTKYDE
+621 NGSITKYDD

-680 MINAANQSNN
+680 MINAANQNN

>member
-112 DVYQSKALT
+112 DVYQSKALV
-121 TDTGLVNAN
+121 TDTGLVNAS
-130 LKDEVKLTFF
+130 LKNEVKLTFF

-190 SKETGEENAISFYPG
+190 SKETGEANAISFYPG
-205 SKETTTQPDG
+205 GKDKDG
-215 TTKTEYKENQEA
+215 KYAENNDA
-227 KEIFKNLGWEL
+227 KEIFKKLGWEL
-238 DDSNKPTDI
+238 DDKTKPNDV
-247 DKNKKGYGIK
+247 DKDKKGYGIK
-257 DQTNHLKK
+257 DQT
-265 AQNAEFTMDGIKMVR
+265 
-280 PSNTI
+280 
-285 TDIGVGLTLTL
+285 
-296 NKTGEVNFEVPNHLK
+296 NHLK

-487 VETGKGKIEDKE
+487 VETSKDKIEDKD
-499 FGLGDFKIIFNYETY
+499 FQLGDFKIIFNHETY

-521 GKPFKPQGKNEQ
+521 GKPFKPTGKNLQ
-533 EKMQSLVDHINSFN
+533 EKMQSLVDHINSLG

-557 VKSNGVNGFKIKFHS
+557 VKQGGVNGFKIKFHS
-572 ENGSDFAIEGKEDLL
+572 ESGSDFAIEGKEKLL
-587 KTFGLSATKIT
+587 KQFGLSATKIT

-647 EMINKRFETMQMQF
+647 EMIDKRFETMQMQF

-680 MINAANQSNN
+680 MINAANQSSNN
-690 N
+690 

>member
-112 DVYQSKALT
+112 DVYQSKALA
-121 TDTGLVNAN
+121 TDTGLVNAS
-130 LKDEVKLTFF
+130 LKNEVKLTFF
-140 QNGKEYSVTIDK
+140 QNGKEYTVTIDK

-205 SKETTTQPDG
+205 SKNDKGKYQ
-215 TTKTEYKENQEA
+215 ENSDA
-227 KEIFKNLGWEL
+227 KEIFKKLGWEL
-238 DDSNKPTDI
+238 DDQTKPNDV
-247 DKNKKGYGIK
+247 DKDKKGYGIK
-257 DQTNHLKK
+257 DQT
-265 AQNAEFTMDGIKMVR
+265 
-280 PSNTI
+280 
-285 TDIGVGLTLTL
+285 
-296 NKTGEVNFEVPNHLK
+296 NHLK

-521 GKPFKPQGKNEQ
+521 GKPFKPTGSTEQ

-647 EMINKRFETMQMQF
+647 EMIDKRFETMQMQF

-690 N
+690 S

>member
-112 DVYQSKALT
+112 DVYQSKALA
-121 TDTGLVNAN
+121 TDTELVNAS
-130 LKDEVKLTFF
+130 LKNEVKLTFF

-205 SKETTTQPDG
+205 SKDDKGKYQ
-215 TTKTEYKENQEA
+215 ENSEA
-227 KEIFKNLGWEL
+227 KKIFESLGWEL
-238 DDSNKPTDI
+238 DDKTKPNDV
-247 DKNKKGYGIK
+247 DKDKKGYGIK
-257 DQTNHLKK
+257 DQT
-265 AQNAEFTMDGIKMVR
+265 
-280 PSNTI
+280 
-285 TDIGVGLTLTL
+285 
-296 NKTGEVNFEVPNHLK
+296 NHLK

-521 GKPFKPQGKNEQ
+521 GKPFKPTGSTEQ

-572 ENGSDFAIEGKEDLL
+572 ENGSDFAIEGKEKLL
-587 KTFGLSATKIT
+587 KQFGLSATKIT

-647 EMINKRFETMQMQF
+647 EMIDKRFETMQMQF

-680 MINAANQSNN
+680 MINAANQAQQ
-690 N
+690 

>member
-121 TDTGLVNAN
+121 TDTGLVNAT

-140 QNGKEYSVTIDK
+140 QNGKEYSVTIDNK
-152 TTTYK
+152 TTFK

-205 SKETTTQPDG
+205 GKDKDG
-215 TTKTEYKENQEA
+215 KYAENNDA
-227 KEIFKNLGWEL
+227 KEIFKKLGWEL
-238 DDSNKPTDI
+238 DDKTKPNDV
-247 DKNKKGYGIK
+247 DKDKKGYGIK
-257 DQTNHLKK
+257 DQT
-265 AQNAEFTMDGIKMVR
+265 
-280 PSNTI
+280 
-285 TDIGVGLTLTL
+285 
-296 NKTGEVNFEVPNHLK
+296 NHLK

-487 VETGKGKIEDKE
+487 VETSKDKIEDKD
-499 FGLGDFKIIFNYETY
+499 FQLGDFKIIFNHETY

-521 GKPFKPQGKNEQ
+521 GKPFKPTGKNLQ
-533 EKMQSLVDHINSFN
+533 EKMQSLVDHINSLG

-557 VKSNGVNGFKIKFHS
+557 VKQGGVNGFKIKFHS
-572 ENGSDFAIEGKEDLL
+572 ESGSDFAIEGKEKLL
-587 KTFGLSATKIT
+587 KQFGLSATKIT

-680 MINAANQSNN
+680 MINAANQAQQ
-690 N
+690 

>member
-205 SKETTTQPDG
+205 SKETTKQPDG
-215 TTKTEYKENQEA
+215 TSKTEYKENEEA
-227 KEIFKNLGWEL
+227 KKIFKNLGWEL
-238 DDSNKPTDI
+238 DDQNKPTDI

-257 DQTNHLKK
+257 DQANHLKK

-285 TDIGVGLTLTL
+285 TDL
-296 NKTGEVNFEVPNHLK
+296 
-311 KAQNAEFTMD
+311 A
-321 GIKMVRPSNTIT
+321 
-333 DIGVGLTLTLNKTGE
+333 VGLTLTLNKTGE

-399 VNSIRSTLISA
+399 VNSIRSTLISS

-499 FGLGDFKIIFNYETY
+499 FGLGDFKIIFNHETY

-521 GKPFKPQGKNEQ
+521 GKPFKPTGGTEQ

-557 VKSNGVNGFKIKFHS
+557 VKSNGINGFKIKFHS
-572 ENGSDFAIEGKEDLL
+572 ESGSDFAIEGKEKLL
-587 KTFGLSATKIT
+587 GQFGLSATKIT

-680 MINAANQSNN
+680 MINAANQAQQ
-690 N
+690 

>member
-112 DVYQSKALT
+112 DVYQSKALA
-121 TDTGLVNAN
+121 TDTGLVSASLN
-130 LKDEVKLTFF
+130 DEVKLTFF
-140 QNGKEYSVTIDK
+140 QNGKEYTVTIDK

-215 TTKTEYKENQEA
+215 TTKTEYKENQKA
-227 KEIFKNLGWEL
+227 KDIFKNLGWEL

-257 DQTNHLKK
+257 DQ
-265 AQNAEFTMDGIKMVR
+265 A
-280 PSNTI
+280 
-285 TDIGVGLTLTL
+285 
-296 NKTGEVNFEVPNHLK
+296 NHLK

-487 VETGKGKIEDKE
+487 VETSKGKIEDKE
-499 FGLGDFKIIFNYETY
+499 FGLGDFKIIFNHETY
-514 DLSKTKD
+514 DLSKGKD
-521 GKPFKPQGKNEQ
+521 GKPFKPTGNSVQ
-533 EKMQSLVDHINSFN
+533 EKMQSLVDHINSLG

-557 VKSNGVNGFKIKFHS
+557 VKSNGIDGFKIKFHS
-572 ENGSDFAIEGKEDLL
+572 ESGSDFAIEGKEKLL
-587 KTFGLSATKIT
+587 GQFGLSATKIT

>member
-130 LKDEVKLTFF
+130 LNDEVKLTFF
-140 QNGKEYSVTIDK
+140 QNGKEYSVTIDNK
-152 TTTYK
+152 TTFK

-205 SKETTTQPDG
+205 GKNKDG
-215 TTKTEYKENQEA
+215 KYEEKQEA
-227 KEIFKNLGWEL
+227 KDIFKNLGWEL
-238 DDSNKPTDI
+238 DANTSLKPEDVE
-247 DKNKKGYGIK
+247 KKKVGYGIK
-257 DQTNHLKK
+257 DQANHLKK

-285 TDIGVGLTLTL
+285 TDL
-296 NKTGEVNFEVPNHLK
+296 
-311 KAQNAEFTMD
+311 A
-321 GIKMVRPSNTIT
+321 
-333 DIGVGLTLTLNKTGE
+333 VGLTLTLNKTGE

-399 VNSIRSTLISA
+399 VNSIRSTLISS

-499 FGLGDFKIIFNYETY
+499 FGLGDFKIIFNHETY

-521 GKPFKPQGKNEQ
+521 GKPFKPTGGTEQ

-572 ENGSDFAIEGKEDLL
+572 ESGSDFAIEGKEDLL

-680 MINAANQSNN
+680 MINAANQAQQ
-690 N
+690 

>member
-121 TDTGLVNAN
+121 TDTGVINAS
-130 LKDEVKLTFF
+130 LQSDTKLTFF
-140 QNGKEYSVTIDK
+140 QNGKEYTVTIDK

-205 SKETTTQPDG
+205 SKDDKGKYQ
-215 TTKTEYKENQEA
+215 ENSEA

-238 DDSNKPTDI
+238 DDKTKPNDV
-247 DKNKKGYGIK
+247 DKDKKGYGIK

-265 AQNAEFTMDGIKMVR
+265 AQNAEFTMDGIKMIR

-285 TDIGVGLTLTL
+285 TDL
-296 NKTGEVNFEVPNHLK
+296 
-311 KAQNAEFTMD
+311 A
-321 GIKMVRPSNTIT
+321 
-333 DIGVGLTLTLNKTGE
+333 VGLTLTLNKTGE

-410 LFDSVPVEGVVK
+410 LFDSVPVEGVIK
-422 DKNGNDMNATV
+422 DKNGNNMNATV

-472 AGITKYKDIDHAGET
+472 AGITKYKDIDHAGQT
-487 VETGKGKIEDKE
+487 VETKDAGKIEDKE
-499 FGLGDFKIIFNYETY
+499 FGLGDFKIIFNHETY

-521 GKPFKPQGKNEQ
+521 GKPFKPQGKDLQ
-533 EKMQSLVDHINSFN
+533 EKMQSLVDHINSLG

-557 VKSNGVNGFKIKFHS
+557 VKQGTTNGFKIKFHS
-572 ENGSDFAIEGKEDLL
+572 ESGSDFAIEGKEKLL
-587 KTFGLSATKIT
+587 GQFGLSATKIT